1 MKNARVAERGWI
13 TKSMYITAMSIFMLW
28 LSPLAVSVF
37 TFGSC
42 LVLNINLTTG
52 RVFTALSTFR
62 ILQDPLRA
70 FPQTMLQ
77 VSQALVAM
85 RRLLE
90 YFQGDEVK
98 LESIER
104 LLGGEDYAVIVKV
117 SSCPFFQLQVRV
129 FILS

>member
-1 MKNARVAERGWI
+1 
-13 TKSMYITAMSIFMLW
+13 MYTTAMSIFMLW

-52 RVFTALSTFR
+52 RVFTVLSTFR

-70 FPQTMLQ
+70 LPQTMLQ
-77 VSQALVAM
+77 ASQALVAL

-90 YFQGDEVK
+90 YFQGDELKPDSV
-98 LESIER
+98 ER
-104 LLGGEDYAVIVKV
+104 LFGEDCAVTVKV
-117 SSCPFFQLQVRV
+117 SNCPIFQVEV
-129 FILS
+129 

>member
-1 MKNARVAERGWI
+1 M
-13 TKSMYITAMSIFMLW
+13 
-28 LSPLAVSVF
+28 
-37 TFGSC
+37 
-42 LVLNINLTTG
+42 LNINLTTG

-90 YFQGDEVK
+90 YFQSDEVK
-98 LESIER
+98 LESVER
-104 LLGGEDYAVIVKV
+104 LLGGEDYAVTVKV
-117 SSCPFFQLQVRV
+117 SSCPIFQVEVTFFWQRFFLGTCVSMRK
-129 FILS
+129 